1 MRIFLAFI
9 ILVLSLQSWS
19 KADDL
24 RDFEIGGFSIGE
36 SLLNHFSKKKIEKEK
51 FFEAE
56 QGNNKDVARF
66 YIREKTD
73 NYDWIT
79 MSFKTS
85 DPKYKVIELSGFIFM
100 KFDKCLK
107 LRDEIDGEIEELF
120 KNSEKQI
127 TGTVEHFLD
136 KDSFVNHV
144 AYWTS
149 NNSYDYVSLSCYD
162 WSDKSGYDDQL
173 RVEAYSDE
181 YYRWL
186 QSLEQN

>member
-107 LRDEIDGEIEELF
+107 LRDEIDGETEELF
-120 KNSEKQI
+120 KIQK
-127 TGTVEHFLD
+127 T
-136 KDSFVNHV
+136 
-144 AYWTS
+144 
-149 NNSYDYVSLSCYD
+149 NNRHS
-162 WSDKSGYDDQL
+162 
-173 RVEAYSDE
+173 
-181 YYRWL
+181 
-186 QSLEQN
+186 

>member
-1 MRIFLAFI
+1 
-9 ILVLSLQSWS
+9 
-19 KADDL
+19 
-24 RDFEIGGFSIGE
+24 
-36 SLLNHFSKKKIEKEK
+36 
-51 FFEAE
+51 
-56 QGNNKDVARF
+56 
-66 YIREKTD
+66 
-73 NYDWIT
+73 

-186 QSLEQN
+186 QSLEQNYTVSILINIDKNKVE